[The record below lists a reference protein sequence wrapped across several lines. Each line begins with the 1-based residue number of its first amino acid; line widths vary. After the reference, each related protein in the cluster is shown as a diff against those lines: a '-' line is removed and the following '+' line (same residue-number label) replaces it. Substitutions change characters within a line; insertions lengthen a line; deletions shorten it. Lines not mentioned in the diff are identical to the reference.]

1 MEVSNDEAILNFI
14 FNPAAGL
21 NVVAPP
27 PSSAPAAASASTSAS
42 EKTTSSSGGDEPL
55 IKAKKLEIEGVRLA
69 EQQKVEEAIDVFT
82 QAVNLVPDYASA
94 YNNRYSSR

>member
-21 NVVAPP
+21 NVVGPP
-27 PSSAPAAASASTSAS
+27 PSSAPAAS
-42 EKTTSSSGGDEPL
+42 EKTTSSSGAGGDDEPL
-55 IKAKKLEIEGVRLA
+55 VKAKKLEIEGVRLA

-82 QAVNLVPDYASA
+82 QAINLVPDYASA
-94 YNNRYSSR
+94 YNNRY